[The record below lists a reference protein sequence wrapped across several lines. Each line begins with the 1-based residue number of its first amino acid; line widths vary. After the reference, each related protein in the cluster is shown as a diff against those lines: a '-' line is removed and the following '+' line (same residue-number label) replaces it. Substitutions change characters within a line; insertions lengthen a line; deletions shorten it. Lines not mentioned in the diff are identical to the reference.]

1 MNNKGLNNINF
12 SQIKGLSKQ
21 EINILN
27 AIKERIENGKS
38 AYKKGWSNVSLNNMN
53 YSTKNSYH
61 GLNALSLAVAK
72 EEKEYKSFSWL
83 TFNQMN
89 KLNEKIEKEN
99 KKLKV
104 DEQKARIHLKR
115 GSVGEKISFPVI
127 YDRKNK
133 KYLTYEEFN
142 NISELEKDKRINDR
156 DIIFS
161 KKEFTVFN
169 GDCFDNLDLS
179 YEKELLEN
187 LQKNKVEFKDKN
199 LAVNLCKSMGV
210 SLSFRNQDKAF
221 YIPEADK
228 IVLPSEEQFYSNNLF
243 KRTFFHELS
252 HSTGNEK
259 RLNRDLS
266 GSFGSEKYAFE
277 EIVAET
283 SGIFLSEKFDYF
295 YDENINISADYLKNW
310 SENLIN
316 NPKSIIEALKKAS
329 EAKEYIEKH
338 FEQLEKT
345 LEKNVIIEEEKMVE
359 VLNEEFETEEIELEM
374 EM

>member
-210 SLSFRNQDKAF
+210 ALSFRNQDKAF

-243 KRTFFHELS
+243 KSTFFHELS

>member
-1 MNNKGLNNINF
+1 MTVICFFLAIRSNI
-12 SQIKGLSKQ
+12 
-21 EINILN
+21 
-27 AIKERIENGKS
+27 A
-38 AYKKGWSNVSLNNMN
+38 SNSNL
-53 YSTKNSYH
+53 YRT
-61 GLNALSLAVAK
+61 
-72 EEKEYKSFSWL
+72 
-83 TFNQMN
+83 
-89 KLNEKIEKEN
+89 
-99 KKLKV
+99 
-104 DEQKARIHLKR
+104 
-115 GSVGEKISFPVI
+115 
-127 YDRKNK
+127 
-133 KYLTYEEFN
+133 
-142 NISELEKDKRINDR
+142 
-156 DIIFS
+156 S

>member
-228 IVLPSEEQFYSNNLF
+228 IVLPSEEQFYSNNFF